1 MITLAQTLHGYR
13 DGHRLLA
20 TGGDVD
26 RAELGL
32 LDRLT
37 DLSGYLPEG
46 VAFDVYHTGYP
57 CGRYYAFASTWL
69 DRLAQRG
76 GAVVTHTFLVP
87 VESLSAMNDPWALCR
102 FHRQPLA
109 AGDAGSFELYRSV
122 IEVSPAVTA
131 GECAMPS
138 DDCLAIFFGQPDR
151 PIIRVSDAPPSETVR
166 RLWAMLWPAAR
177 MKFSFCTLALRP
189 LLLGRRPF
197 DFLGVPPAAR
207 NAFHELA
214 RSRSW
219 WVDDQPRP
227 VALDSPW
234 LDRLRREG
242 RSALLRIVHDWET
255 DGFAVRPDRVPLL
268 ARLEELTEAA
278 GSRLAAA
285 RSQADL
291 LAQVEPS
298 GTHPNWVTAIELLIE
313 QQAQAA
319 IEPRPLWELSDL
331 LGRPQLGPV
340 LAAQPRLEERLRAR
354 LAEQIAYRL
363 EAAPASTAAALP
375 ALIDAA
381 ARYVPRR
388 ELLDIVECAVLGCPD
403 GITAASAILTTAAAA
418 GTVDLAVAA
427 LRPLPKGER
436 QTCLET
442 LDVSAEWVRTVA
454 AETGDIH
461 LLPLTFSDPV
471 SAADLHR
478 LTRAW
483 SALGQLERPSVASLL
498 GRVDHRR
505 VITWALEDI
514 EAPPDAAMAFAV
526 EVLRTGGISLAELAR
541 MAERA
546 YRGWPLFEQAAAT
559 AGRSGIEAAFR
570 EAPGLV
576 IPALDSS
583 FRALYEVAILQ
594 APAAALCRV
603 DLIKRL
609 APGSSF
615 PIRNRWVKAIFAA
628 AVRGEVPVEQASAC
642 LTCRREFL
650 ERVESLDRAQLLAEV
665 DGSCRISAR
674 LLPLVIA
681 MTQDI
686 IKEYTPTGMLSRV
699 VVRLLRMA
707 LDTASGA
714 ELDAAT
720 DGLKWVLNV
729 QWPKDSR
736 RELAS
741 VVAHAV
747 RVTANSRALEL
758 LKVSFADLHRSIRK
772 GRSWTIFWMWPVAK
786 QKDVV
791 EWERWLVKLARERGW
806 SRADVLSCGGDSDK
820 ACDGLRQAWDEAT

>member
-1 MITLAQTLHGYR
+1 LITLSQTLHGYR

-46 VAFDVYHTGYP
+46 VTFDAYHTGYP

-76 GAVVTHTFLVP
+76 GAVVTHTLLVP
-87 VESLSAMNDPWALCR
+87 IESLSAMNDPWALCR
-102 FHRQPLA
+102 LHRQPMA
-109 AGDAGSFELYRSV
+109 AGDAGSFEPYRSV
-122 IEVSPAVTA
+122 IEVPPAVTA
-131 GECAMPS
+131 GECEMPS

-177 MKFSFCTLALRP
+177 VKFSFCTLALRP

-219 WVDDQPRP
+219 WVDDQPRS

-242 RSALLRIVHDWET
+242 RSALLQIVQDWET
-255 DGFAVRPDRVPLL
+255 DGFTVRPDRVPLL
-268 ARLEELTEAA
+268 TRLDELTEAA

-319 IEPRPLWELSDL
+319 IEPRPLWELADL
-331 LGRPQLGPV
+331 LGRPQLGRV

-354 LAEQIAYRL
+354 LAEQIAFRL
-363 EAAPASTAAALP
+363 EAAPVSTATALP
-375 ALIDAA
+375 AVIDAA
-381 ARYVPRR
+381 AKYMPRQ
-388 ELLDIVECAVLGCPD
+388 ELLNIVECAVLGCPD
-403 GITAASAILTTAAAA
+403 GITAASAILTAAATA

-427 LRPLPKGER
+427 LRPLSKSER

-442 LDVSAEWVRTVA
+442 LDVSAEWVSTVA
-454 AETGDIH
+454 AETRDIH

-471 SAADLHR
+471 SAADLNR
-478 LTRAW
+478 LTHAW
-483 SALGQLERPSVASLL
+483 SALGPRERPPVSSLL
-498 GRVDHRR
+498 RRVDHRR

-514 EAPPDAAMAFAV
+514 EAPSDAAMAFAL
-526 EVLRTGGISLAELAR
+526 EAMGAGGISLTELAR

-546 YRGWPLFEQAAAT
+546 PRGWLLFEQAAVHAP
-559 AGRSGIEAAFR
+559 RNWIESAFR

-583 FRALYEVAILQ
+583 LRELQEVAILQ
-594 APAAALCRV
+594 APAAALCRI

-615 PIRNRWVKAIFAA
+615 PMRNRWVTAIFAA

-642 LTCRREFL
+642 MTCCSEVL
-650 ERVESLDRAQLLAEV
+650 ERVESLDKAALLAEV
-665 DGSCRISAR
+665 DGSGRSSPR

-686 IKEYTPTGMLSRV
+686 IEEYT
-699 VVRLLRMA
+699 
-707 LDTASGA
+707 
-714 ELDAAT
+714 
-720 DGLKWVLNV
+720 
-729 QWPKDSR
+729 R
-736 RELAS
+736 RWG
-741 VVAHAV
+741 H
-747 RVTANSRALEL
+747 
-758 LKVSFADLHRSIRK
+758 
-772 GRSWTIFWMWPVAK
+772 
-786 QKDVV
+786 
-791 EWERWLVKLARERGW
+791 RGW
-806 SRADVLSCGGDSDK
+806 L
-820 ACDGLRQAWDEAT
+820 